1 MAKMQRKNLGSA
13 VPKSLQSVV
22 GLCLILLASAALA
35 APAGSITHLSGT
47 VSAKRADG
55 TKLLSVGSEIQEGD
69 ELTTQRDTYA
79 RIKFSD
85 GGEVVMRPETA
96 LKVSTYA
103 YSEDKPQSDNMVLN
117 LIRGGLRAVTGLL
130 GKRNRDRFKL
140 DTGTATIGIRGTH
153 FGALLCA
160 DNCTGVPTVSGQAP
174 DNGLHVD
181 VSSGAIVVTTN
192 AGQQVVNTGEFGFVK
207 NSFTLPII
215 RPPQDG
221 VRVTMPQAVS
231 QNNAG
236 GSGIGQNNQTQCAV
250 Q

>member
-1 MAKMQRKNLGSA
+1 MQRKNLRSA
-13 VPKSLQSVV
+13 APKLAQPVA

-47 VSAKRADG
+47 VSAKRAEG
-55 TKLLSVGSEIQEGD
+55 SKLLSIGSEIQEGD
-69 ELTTQRDTYA
+69 ELATQRDTYA

-85 GGEVVMRPETA
+85 GSEVVMRPETA
-96 LKVSTYA
+96 LKVSNYA

-160 DNCTGVPTVSGQAP
+160 DNCASVPTVSGQAP

-192 AGQQVVNTGEFGFVK
+192 AGQQIVNTGEFGFVK
-207 NSFTLPII
+207 NNLTLPII

-221 VRVTMPQAVS
+221 VRVTMPQSVS

>member
-1 MAKMQRKNLGSA
+1 MAKMQRKNLRSA
-13 VPKSLQSVV
+13 APKLAQSVA

-55 TKLLSVGSEIQEGD
+55 SKLLSIGSEIQEGD
-69 ELTTQRDTYA
+69 ELATQRDTYA

-85 GGEVVMRPETA
+85 GSEVVMRPETA
-96 LKVSTYA
+96 LKVTNYA
-103 YSEDKPQSDNMVLN
+103 YNEDKPQSDNMVLN

-140 DTGTATIGIRGTH
+140 DTSTATIGIRGTH

-160 DNCTGVPTVSGQAP
+160 DNCASVPTVSGQAP

-207 NSFTLPII
+207 NNLTLPII

-221 VRVTMPQAVS
+221 VRVTMPPAIS

>member
-1 MAKMQRKNLGSA
+1 MAKMQRKNLRSA
-13 VPKSLQSVV
+13 APKLAQPVA

-47 VSAKRADG
+47 VSAKRAEG
-55 TKLLSVGSEIQEGD
+55 SKLLSIGSEIQEGD
-69 ELTTQRDTYA
+69 ELATQRDTYA

-85 GGEVVMRPETA
+85 GSEVVMRPETA
-96 LKVSTYA
+96 LKVSNYA

-160 DNCTGVPTVSGQAP
+160 DNCASVPTVSGQAP

-207 NSFTLPII
+207 NNLTLPII

>member
-1 MAKMQRKNLGSA
+1 MQRKNLRSA
-13 VPKSLQSVV
+13 APKLAQPVA

-47 VSAKRADG
+47 VSAKRAEG
-55 TKLLSVGSEIQEGD
+55 SKLLSIGSEIQEGD
-69 ELTTQRDTYA
+69 ELATQRDTYA

-85 GGEVVMRPETA
+85 GSEVVMRPETA
-96 LKVSTYA
+96 LKVSNYA

-160 DNCTGVPTVSGQAP
+160 DNCASVPTVSGQAP

-207 NSFTLPII
+207 NNLTLPII

>member
-1 MAKMQRKNLGSA
+1 MQRKNLRSA
-13 VPKSLQSVV
+13 APKSLQSVA

-35 APAGSITHLSGT
+35 APAGSVTHLSGT

-55 TKLLSVGSEIQEGD
+55 TKLLSIGSEIQEGD

-85 GGEVVMRPETA
+85 GSEVVLRPETA
-96 LKVSTYA
+96 LKVSNYTYT
-103 YSEDKPQSDNMVLN
+103 EDKPQSDNMVLN
-117 LIRGGLRAVTGLL
+117 LIRGGLRSVTGLL
-130 GKRNRDRFKL
+130 GKRNRDRFRL
-140 DTGTATIGIRGTH
+140 DTSTATIGIRGTH

-160 DNCTGVPTVSGQAP
+160 DNCASVHTVSGQAP

-207 NSFTLPII
+207 NNFTLPII

-231 QNNAG
+231 QNNANG
-236 GSGIGQNNQTQCAV
+236 NGIGQNNQTQCGV
-250 Q
+250 P

>member
-1 MAKMQRKNLGSA
+1 MQRKNLRSA
-13 VPKSLQSVV
+13 APKLAQPVA

-47 VSAKRADG
+47 VSAKRAEG
-55 TKLLSVGSEIQEGD
+55 SKLLSIGSEIQEGD
-69 ELTTQRDTYA
+69 ELATQRDTYA

-85 GGEVVMRPETA
+85 GSEVVMRPETA
-96 LKVSTYA
+96 LKVSNYA

-160 DNCTGVPTVSGQAP
+160 DNCASVPTVSGQAP

-207 NSFTLPII
+207 NNLTLPII

-221 VRVTMPQAVS
+221 VRVTMPQSVS

>member
-1 MAKMQRKNLGSA
+1 MEKMQRKNLRSA
-13 VPKSLQSVV
+13 APKLAQPVA

-47 VSAKRADG
+47 VSAKRAEG
-55 TKLLSVGSEIQEGD
+55 SKLLSIGSEIQEGD
-69 ELTTQRDTYA
+69 ELATQRDTYA

-85 GGEVVMRPETA
+85 GSEVVMRPETA
-96 LKVSTYA
+96 LKVSNYA

-160 DNCTGVPTVSGQAP
+160 DNCASVPTVSGQAP

-192 AGQQVVNTGEFGFVK
+192 AGQQIVNTGEFGFVK
-207 NSFTLPII
+207 NNLTLPII

-221 VRVTMPQAVS
+221 VRVTMPQSVS

>member
-1 MAKMQRKNLGSA
+1 MQRKNLRSA
-13 VPKSLQSVV
+13 APKLAQPVA

-47 VSAKRADG
+47 VSAKRAEG
-55 TKLLSVGSEIQEGD
+55 SKLLSIGSEIQEGD
-69 ELTTQRDTYA
+69 ELATQRDTYA

-85 GGEVVMRPETA
+85 GSEVVMRPETA
-96 LKVSTYA
+96 LTVSNYA

-160 DNCTGVPTVSGQAP
+160 DNCASVPTVSGQAP

-207 NSFTLPII
+207 NNLTLPII

-231 QNNAG
+231 QNNASG
-236 GSGIGQNNQTQCAV
+236 TGIGQNNQTQCAV